1 MVLITGAETVT
12 FQAHGFHERAGVVGV
27 KILLADDSPH
37 AQRDGSRILVELGYE
52 VATVSNGSAALKRF
66 EEEPP
71 DLLIADTSMPGLTGL
86 EVCQR
91 IKRQPQWAA
100 TPVLLALAAFELYDA
115 EEGRQAGADAVIQ
128 KPFIPSALE
137 KAIGELLKKAGKD
150 LPTAPRGVEEVE
162 PTVEAQAEAEQ
173 PASTGGEAG
182 GEAEKAPQQPSEAA
196 SEAAPAPKPPAKPR
210 WQVEELEI
218 LPAAEATDAAAAT
231 PADVAAPAPSWHWP
245 SSSWGEP
252 EAGAAAPAHSEP
264 ATEPAPEVHVPAAI
278 SAEAPAESPAE
289 ALPAAPGGD
298 DLLLDAL
305 REAIVEPPP
314 VSGPPRVDLAA
325 ALAAI
330 DEVLGQYLAPM
341 LADEVKDQ
349 LARRLEALE

>member
-1 MVLITGAETVT
+1 MVLITVAETAT
-12 FQAHGFHERAGVVGV
+12 FQAHGFHERAGAVGV

-37 AQRDGSRILVELGYE
+37 AQRDGSRILAELGYE

-137 KAIGELLKKAGKD
+137 KAVGELLKKAGKD
-150 LPTAPRGVEEVE
+150 LPTAPSGAEEAPASE
-162 PTVEAQAEAEQ
+162 PTAEAKAEAEP
-173 PASTGGEAG
+173 PASTGSEVGGEAG
-182 GEAEKAPQQPSEAA
+182 MASQPQSEAA
-196 SEAAPAPKPPAKPR
+196 SEAAPAPEPPAKPR

-218 LPAAEATDAAAAT
+218 LPAAEGTDVAAAT
-231 PADVAAPAPSWHWP
+231 PVEAAAPAPSWHWP

-252 EAGAAAPAHSEP
+252 EARAATPARSEP
-264 ATEPAPEVHVPAAI
+264 AAEPAPEIHAPSAI
-278 SAEAPAESPAE
+278 RDESPAE
-289 ALPAAPGGD
+289 PIPALPGGD

-305 REAIVEPPP
+305 REAIVEPPAAP
-314 VSGPPRVDLAA
+314 APPHIELAA

-341 LADEVKDQ
+341 LVDEVKDQ